1 MNARKKVLFF
11 AHAVTM
17 AHFSRPLKW
26 IECLD
31 TQKYDIYLATHAD
44 FKKYVPASGVTFINL
59 TCIDAKKFSEIVG
72 QARPIYDET
81 TFEQHVREDLDILN
95 RIQPDLVIGDFRH
108 SLSVSCR
115 LKKVKYINI
124 TNAYW
129 SPDIAMSFPLPEV
142 SIVRQLGLGLA
153 NVLIRPFLS
162 IPLKFNFFKMAFIVR
177 KSLKEAGLSIRD
189 YRQIITDG
197 DLTVYCD
204 SPSLVPLKKQS
215 SHELFIGPLLWSMP
229 TPLPSWW
236 SSLRSDRKRIFL
248 SLGSSGNAEQLP
260 GILKALSGLDVEV
273 IVALAG
279 KGMDLVAYPN
289 IHLTDYLPMDE
300 ACQGASLMICNGGSP
315 MSHMALK
322 HGIPTIGIVGNNDQ
336 LLNMAHLQKLG
347 VGTVLRFWDLSEEK
361 IIAVTK
367 ELLENPKYRENAEK
381 IKKEFDSLDVEGN
394 LRKIV
399 ADHV

>member
-11 AHAVTM
+11 SHAVTM

-31 TQKYDIYLATHAD
+31 TAKYDIYLATHPD
-44 FKKYVPASGVTFINL
+44 FKKYLPATGVTFLNL
-59 TCIDAKKFSEIVG
+59 SCIDAKEFSKIVG
-72 QARPIYDET
+72 QAQPIYDKV

-95 RIQPDLVIGDFRH
+95 RVQPDLVIGDFRH

-115 LKKVKYINI
+115 IKKVKYINI

-129 SPDIAMSFPLPEV
+129 SPNIAMRFPLPET
-142 SIVRQLGLGLA
+142 SIVRRMGLGLA
-153 NVLIRPFLS
+153 KLLIDPFLNLA
-162 IPLKFNFFKMAFIVR
+162 LKVNFFKMAFILR
-177 KSLKEAGLSIRD
+177 KSLKTADLSIRD
-189 YRQIITDG
+189 YRRVITDG

-215 SHELFIGPLLWSMP
+215 NHEVFIGPLLWSMP
-229 TPLPSWW
+229 TALPSWW
-236 SSLRSDRKRIFL
+236 KSIRTDRKKIFL

-260 GILKALSGLDVEV
+260 GILKALSKLEVEV
-273 IVALAG
+273 VVALAG
-279 KGMDLVAYPN
+279 KGTDMVAYPN

-322 HGIPTIGIVGNNDQ
+322 YGIPTIGIVGNNDQ

-361 IIAVTK
+361 IIAATK
-367 ELLENPKYRENAEK
+367 ELLENPKYRENAAK
-381 IKKEFDSLDVEGN
+381 IKKEFESLDVESK
-394 LRKIV
+394 LRQIV
-399 ADHV
+399 ADNV